1 MRRRNDSDDGGY
13 GLAFETRVL
22 IARLNLLIEG
32 IWLHGRIF
40 FCLAGLLIALSLL
53 DLWSFTGDFLHVLAL
68 CLFLGAAGYSLY
80 WAIRSFVPPTRARAL
95 AYLER
100 RNRLN
105 HRPLQSLGDTSD
117 AENFNN
123 TASSRMWRIH
133 QKSLRKNVKGV
144 RAGFP
149 KLDMGIDD
157 TYGIRALI
165 ILLAFLS
172 FVVAGPLA
180 ADRLIAGLTP
190 SLGTPTPKV
199 EVTAWITPPLYTGQ
213 APILLKIDETRLK
226 EGPALSYVVPTGSTF
241 VARVFG
247 GKDGTPS
254 LVQGTERLDFGRL
267 DARNFELE
275 TTFTT
280 AGDLIIEKD
289 GDIAARWN
297 LTIVSDELPTI
308 SLLVP
313 PEVTERSAFHLQYRA
328 LDDYGVSQIG
338 AEISRKNSDEKI
350 KLNLPAPGRGTSQV
364 VGKSY
369 HDLTAHPWAGLDVEL
384 VLLAEDLLGQKGQ
397 SEPTVMV
404 LPERT
409 FTHPIAKALI
419 EQRRNLAADPELNKP
434 NAVIALAAISL
445 IPEALND
452 DFVAILLISTA
463 QSLLTH
469 GGSQEAIDEVVDL
482 LWDTAL
488 RLENGDL
495 SMAEAALRAAEQAL
509 MEALNNDASD
519 AQIKEL
525 VDDLRAAMDNF
536 LEALAAQ
543 QQNTASQSPADPN
556 SDDRTVNR
564 DGLQNLLDKIDQFAR
579 NGARD
584 AARQLLSELQD
595 IMENL
600 QNAQRGQPS
609 QSQQAQQQ
617 MLNELGELMRRQQ
630 ELLDETFRQSQEN
643 QNAQPQQNGQQQE
656 QSQNPGQSGGQG
668 KNGMEGLAT
677 GQEALRQMLGDLM
690 GRLGEKG
697 EIPQGLGRAER
708 SMNEA
713 RKSLEQGQGEGAQ
726 KSEGEALE
734 NMRQG
739 AEAMAQQMMENG
751 QGQGGPSTGMQQGQ
765 GRDPLGRQPG
775 QQEGS
780 QGRGMDTGV
789 LEGATDAFNKTRSI
803 RSEVQRR
810 LSDPARGVLE
820 REYLKRLLD
829 FF

>member
-1 MRRRNDSDDGGY
+1 MRRRTDRDEGGY

-22 IARLNLLIEG
+22 AARLNLLVEG
-32 IWLHGRIF
+32 IWRHGRIF

-68 CLFLGAAGYSLY
+68 CLFVGAAGYSLY
-80 WAIRSFVPPTRARAL
+80 SAIRSFVLPTRPRAL

-100 RNRLN
+100 RNHLR
-105 HRPLQSLGDTSD
+105 HRPLQSLGDTSA

-133 QKSLRKNVKGV
+133 QKTLRKSVRGV

-149 KLDMGIDD
+149 KLDMGLED
-157 TYGIRALI
+157 TYGIRALV
-165 ILLAFLS
+165 ILLVFLA

-180 ADRLIAGLTP
+180 ADRLVAGFTP

-199 EVTAWITPPLYTGQ
+199 EVTAWITPPHYTGQ
-213 APILLKIDETRLK
+213 APILLKVDETTLD

-247 GKDGTPS
+247 GKEGTPS
-254 LVQGTERLDFGRL
+254 LVQGTERQDFDRL
-267 DARNFELE
+267 DSRNFEFE

-280 AGDLIIEKD
+280 TGELKIEKD
-289 GDIAARWN
+289 GDIAARWDLN
-297 LTIVSDELPTI
+297 VIEDELPTI

-313 PEVTERSAFHLQYRA
+313 PQVTERSAFHLQYRA
-328 LDDYGVSQIG
+328 TDDYGISQIG
-338 AEISRKNSDEKI
+338 AEISRRNSDEKI
-350 KLNLPAPGRGTSQV
+350 TLNLPAPGRGTSQV

-384 VLLAEDLLGQKGQ
+384 VLLAEDQLGQKGQ
-397 SEPTVMV
+397 SEVTVMV
-404 LPERT
+404 LPERI

-419 EQRRNLAADPELNKP
+419 EQRRNLVADPDLNKP
-434 NAVIALAAISL
+434 NAIIALAAISL

-452 DFVAILLISTA
+452 DYVAIMLLSTA

-469 GGSQEAIDEVVDL
+469 GGDQQAIDDVVDL

-519 AQIKEL
+519 AEIKAL
-525 VDDLRAAMDNF
+525 VDELRTAMDNF

-543 QQNTASQSPADPN
+543 QQDTASQSPADPN
-556 SDDRTVNR
+556 SDQRTVNR

-617 MLNELGELMRRQQ
+617 MLNELGDLMRRQQ
-630 ELLDETFRQSQEN
+630 ELLDETFRQSQE
-643 QNAQPQQNGQQQE
+643 QQNGQQQQDGQQQ

-668 KNGMEGLAT
+668 KNGLEGLAT

-697 EIPQGLGRAER
+697 EIPQSLGRAER

-713 RKSLEQGQGEGAQ
+713 RKSLEQGQGKGAQ
-726 KSEGEALE
+726 QSEGEALE

-780 QGRGMDTGV
+780 QGRGMDTGA

-810 LSDPARGVLE
+810 LSDPSRGVLE